1 MIEEVIGMIVG
12 VDTAHQVW
20 FSLEEHLLP
29 NTKEKE
35 IRLKDNLWSLKKG
48 SLSIEEYVRR
58 FKSICDNL
66 AAINKPMADVDKVFQ
81 LAGSLGLKYQD
92 FHLAML
98 AYKTSLLYF

>member
-1 MIEEVIGMIVG
+1 MEWIQLIKCG
-12 VDTAHQVW
+12 
-20 FSLEEHLLP
+20 SLEEHLLP

-35 IRLKDNLWSLKKG
+35 IRLKDNLGKKG
-48 SLSIEEYVRR
+48 SLSIKEYVRR